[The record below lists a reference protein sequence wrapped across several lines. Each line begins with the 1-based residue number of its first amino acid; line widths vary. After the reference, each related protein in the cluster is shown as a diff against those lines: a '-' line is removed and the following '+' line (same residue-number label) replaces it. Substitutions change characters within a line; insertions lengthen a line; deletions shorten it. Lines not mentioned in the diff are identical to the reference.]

1 METKIKS
8 GQSCLVD
15 TEPRVDR
22 PERWEKAVM
31 LEPNMRGDGS
41 LVSIKG
47 VAGFYP
53 NKLIKAK
60 K

>member
-1 METKIKS
+1 
-8 GQSCLVD
+8 
-15 TEPRVDR
+15 
-22 PERWEKAVM
+22 M